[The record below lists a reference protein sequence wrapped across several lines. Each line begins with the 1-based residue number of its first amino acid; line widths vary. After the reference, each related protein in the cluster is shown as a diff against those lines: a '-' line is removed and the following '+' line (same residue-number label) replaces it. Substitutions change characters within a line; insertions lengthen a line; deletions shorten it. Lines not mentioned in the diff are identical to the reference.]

1 MKLVNWKVF
10 DEAEFNFTEGIN
22 LIEGNNYSGK
32 TSFIQAL
39 YFGLF
44 NETLYKE
51 LTARELKKEGEK
63 DAAVELDVSD
73 GIDEY
78 RIRRNIRGDKQVS
91 ISSHLYK
98 LNDRG
103 EEIEEL
109 ESVSRKKE
117 VLKKLPILLGIS
129 QDYVKNINFI
139 QEGSI
144 YQFIFQPKY
153 KIEDDINEMLQLDYL
168 GKIDGFCNEAIKQ
181 FEKDIEKHENKS
193 KDIKNFLSKNRDK
206 LESLKIDLVEKESS
220 KEKLSKLIKESKE
233 KIKIYEELEDLE
245 SEREDIQQ
253 NFKSI
258 TENIDDTSQEIEE
271 LQLKLDEI
279 TKLEDLF
286 NQLRKKVDIF
296 DKNKTQIKNLER
308 ENETLQLELIEIDK
322 EVVLLQD
329 KTNQLDEHKKNRQ
342 NLENKMKSMNTIKEK
357 LRTVQKELENYK
369 NITDELD
376 EISEKITQINEIIA
390 NFKKGECP
398 ISHEICPVANELI
411 DDNLKN
417 LKVME
422 QEKTSLEEKYREM
435 RNPESEYNKL
445 KTQIDEFK
453 SMKKDIEKISQQI
466 VDIEV
471 KVENLPKLIERQKD
485 LKTQKTNIDEKLER
499 IREANAK
506 LEKDYNEYIRVEERI
521 KDKNNLIN
529 QIEDKKRDL
538 EGLKREQ
545 LQIEKENKIKI
556 KEIEEFKEA
565 NKLEDISE
573 IINEQKKIKS
583 RDKELRNNER
593 DIIKLNSE
601 INYIN
606 EREKELLEP
615 HKTISELETALY
627 KAVHNKFRVVFFQ
640 DTLKET
646 LSELKARKLREIK
659 EICNRMWVKFKATS
673 GMESIDWDEDTFIPY
688 IRIGGH
694 ERNIYQLSASE
705 RVMVYFSI
713 RAALLSK
720 LGPNYF
726 IIADNLLGVFIK
738 PNQQIILNLL
748 KDVVNKTDIN
758 QIIFTGFEISPEFK
772 CENKIKI

>member
-98 LNDRG
+98 LNDKG

-168 GKIDGFCNEAIKQ
+168 GKIDGFCNDAIKQ
-181 FEKDIEKHENKS
+181 FEKDIENHENKS
-193 KDIKNFLSKNRDK
+193 KDIKNFLNKNRDK
-206 LESLKIDLVEKESS
+206 LESLKIDLVEKESQI
-220 KEKLSKLIKESKE
+220 EKLSKLIKESKE

-245 SEREDIQQ
+245 SEREDIIQ
-253 NFKSI
+253 NYESI
-258 TENIDDTSQEIEE
+258 SGTIDDTSQEIEE
-271 LQLKLDEI
+271 LQLNLDEI

-286 NQLRKKVDIF
+286 NQLKKKVDIF
-296 DKNKTQIKNLER
+296 DKNKTQIKNLEK
-308 ENETLQLELIEIDK
+308 ENETLRLELTKIDK
-322 EVVLLQD
+322 EVALSQD
-329 KTNQLDEHKKNRQ
+329 KTNQLDEHKKNWQ
-342 NLENKMKSMNTIKEK
+342 KLENKMKSMNTIKEK
-357 LRTVQKELENYK
+357 LKTVEKELENYK
-369 NITDELD
+369 NITEELD
-376 EISEKITQINEIIA
+376 EISEKIIQINEIID

-398 ISHEICPVANELI
+398 ISHETCPVASQLI
-411 DDNLKN
+411 DDKLKN
-417 LKVME
+417 LKVVE
-422 QEKTSLEEKYREM
+422 QERTSLEEKYSEM
-435 RNPESEYNKL
+435 RSPESEYNKL

-453 SMKKDIEKISQQI
+453 YMKKDIEEISQQI

-471 KVENLPKLIERQKD
+471 KIENLPKLIERHKD
-485 LKTQKTNIDEKLER
+485 LKIQKTNIDEKLER
-499 IREANAK
+499 IKEANAK

-521 KDKNNLIN
+521 KDKNNFIN
-529 QIEDKKRDL
+529 EIEDKKRDL
-538 EGLKREQ
+538 EELKREQ

-565 NKLEDISE
+565 NKLEDVSE
-573 IINEQKKIKS
+573 IHNEQKKIKS
-583 RDKELRNNER
+583 WDKELRNSENV
-593 DIIKLNSE
+593 IIKLNSD

-615 HKTISELETALY
+615 YTTISELEDTLY
-627 KAVHNKFRVVFFQ
+627 KAVHNKYRVIFFQ
-640 DTLKET
+640 DTLRET
-646 LSELKARKLREIK
+646 LSELKMRKLREIK
-659 EICNRMWVKFKATS
+659 EICNQMWAKFKATS
-673 GMESIDWDEDTFIPY
+673 GMESIDWDEANFIPY

-726 IIADNLLGVFIK
+726 IIADNLLGAFIK
-738 PNQQIILNLL
+738 PNQKIFLDLL